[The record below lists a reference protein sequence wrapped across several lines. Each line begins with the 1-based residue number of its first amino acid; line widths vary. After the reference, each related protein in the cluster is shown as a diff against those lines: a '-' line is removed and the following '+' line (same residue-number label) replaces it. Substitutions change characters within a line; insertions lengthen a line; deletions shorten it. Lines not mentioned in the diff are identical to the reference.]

1 MPHDASIG
9 TTSLPTAWLD
19 KIPAELRVEIFTH
32 SLYRGRRGLKPCA
45 KKNNTDIALLVAL
58 VNDPEK
64 YSEACEVFY
73 GCNTFVLDSSR
84 QLKDLTR
91 YQVPTT
97 AMRSIT
103 HLELVNIRF
112 PYEFL
117 SIKSVQKAISRVS
130 AYLPKLKSLAF
141 SYDYLKVDPRK
152 YIDGDFIKDRK
163 LTCVA
168 VGCYTLDRKER
179 FAIVLRHYSFVQCWS
194 EMKESEHGTLTSVES
209 QLNYAL
215 HKHEHDGIFK
225 MFFETLSLAEWISI
239 FDAHMI
245 ETLSKGSGREG
256 TALSDRE
263 QNFLAEFRDWLE
275 RDLRAESSKIDDAV
289 RGGTSFRDLDVG
301 PHNSKTL
308 EAIGD
313 FLCDIQRW
321 FANLLETDHGRRAWW
336 HKFGCRKL
344 PHGALKA
351 SDEDSMGSG

>member
-1 MPHDASIG
+1 M
-9 TTSLPTAWLD
+9 TTTPLPTGWLD
-19 KIPAELRVEIFTH
+19 KVPAEIRIGIFTH
-32 SLYRGRRGLKPCA
+32 SLYRGQRGLKPCA
-45 KKNNTDIALLVAL
+45 KKNNLDIALLVAL
-58 VNDPEK
+58 VNDLEK
-64 YSEACEVFY
+64 YGEACEVFY
-73 GCNTFVLDSSR
+73 GCNNFVLGSSQ
-84 QLKDLTR
+84 QLHNLTS

-97 AMRSIT
+97 AMGCIT
-103 HLELVNIRF
+103 HLELVDVK
-112 PYEFL
+112 YATFL
-117 SIKSVQKAISRVS
+117 SLQSVQNAISRVS

-141 SYDYLKVDPRK
+141 SYGNLEADPREC
-152 YIDGDFIKDRK
+152 IDGDLIKDRK
-163 LTCVA
+163 LTCMA

-179 FAIVLRHYSFVQCWS
+179 FAVVLKHYSLVQCWS
-194 EMKESEHGTLTSVES
+194 EMKESKRETLASVES

-245 ETLSKGSGREG
+245 ETLGKGSGREG

-301 PHNSKTL
+301 PHNSETL

-336 HKFGCRKL
+336 HKFGCRTL